1 MIIWGTKGRET
12 EIGQGT
18 FYCPRCD
25 AQKPYI
31 HKEVSRYFTL
41 FFIPV
46 FKTKKLGEYLQCGGC
61 QTTFKPEVLQIE
73 PLSEGQRILLN
84 IKGDL
89 ASGTP
94 LQMVEKKLINAGLEA
109 DAAGRIVKEAT
120 PEAVRECSTCNLT
133 YVASIRKCSNCGAEL
148 SSPIQVTKNSTD
160 NTR

>member
-25 AQKPYI
+25 AQKAYI

-41 FFIPV
+41 FFLPI
-46 FKTKKLGEYLQCGGC
+46 FKIKKLGEYLQCKAC
-61 QTTFKPEVLQIE
+61 NTTFKPEVLQIE
-73 PLSEGQRILLN
+73 PLSQGQRILIN

-94 LQMVEKKLINAGLEA
+94 IQMVEKKLINAGMEPDSALKIINEIKPE
-109 DAAGRIVKEAT
+109 IVRK
-120 PEAVRECSTCNLT
+120 CSACNLT
-133 YVASIRKCSNCGAEL
+133 YVAAITKCSNCGARL
-148 SSPIQVTKNSTD
+148 SPPIQVSGGSED
-160 NTR
+160 R